1 MEKGDLDEDTV
12 MMQALDAG
20 AEDFLADEETFEIY
34 TAPDDFSAV
43 REALEKLGYEFVEAQ
58 VEMVPQNYITLEKEE
73 DMAQMRK
80 LLDGLEDNDDVQ
92 AVWHNWENEADYELT
107 PFHSKARFRMKLT
120 KNRAFQAHFF
130 VPCIIS
136 EVHAPGNYEL
146 LRKFYLMP
154 R

>member
-1 MEKGDLDEDTV
+1 
-12 MMQALDAG
+12 MQALDAG

-58 VEMVPQNYITLEKEE
+58 VEMGPQNYISL

-92 AVWHNWENEADYELT
+92 AVWHNWENEADYE
-107 PFHSKARFRMKLT
+107 
-120 KNRAFQAHFF
+120 
-130 VPCIIS
+130 
-136 EVHAPGNYEL
+136 G
-146 LRKFYLMP
+146 
-154 R
+154 